1 VITFCVISS
10 AHADRDRKL
19 IKYYEILY
27 YMGIVTRKYQITI
40 PKEVRESL
48 NIRVGDRV
56 EIVRNERGEFVL
68 KKVERNVDEYIRV
81 LEDSAGA
88 LKMDKE
94 KLKEIQE
101 AIGESLHV

>member
-1 VITFCVISS
+1 M
-10 AHADRDRKL
+10 
-19 IKYYEILY
+19 Y

-40 PKEVRESL
+40 PTEVRKSL
-48 NIRVGDRV
+48 NIRIGDRV

-68 KKVERNVDEYIRV
+68 KKVERNVDEYIQV
-81 LEDSAGA
+81 LEDAAGA

-101 AIGESLHV
+101 AIGESFHV

>member
-1 VITFCVISS
+1 M
-10 AHADRDRKL
+10 
-19 IKYYEILY
+19 Y

-40 PKEVRESL
+40 PAEVRKSL
-48 NIRVGDRV
+48 NIRIGDRV

-68 KKVERNVDEYIRV
+68 KKVERDVDEYIKV
-81 LEDSAGA
+81 LEDAAGA